1 MKNLNPFVL
10 ILVLSSLLTSCGSK
24 KDIVYLQNVGGYETM
39 SDLEDYELRF
49 KEGDILG
56 IYVSTLVPEA
66 SIPYNLVAASSQSGS
81 SSAAQGV
88 DYIIDSEGNIDFP
101 VLGTVNVAGLTISEV
116 KNLLKTKLVDGG
128 HLKDPTINVR
138 LKNFRVTV
146 LGEVKNPGTFDVPG
160 DRVSVLEAIGM
171 AGDLSI
177 KGRRDNV
184 MIIRDI
190 EGSKTY
196 TRIDLTNKTF
206 MKSRVFYLS
215 QNDIV
220 YVEPNKSAVSQSV
233 LDNRITIGISILS
246 LLITTT
252 FVILN

>member
-1 MKNLNPFVL
+1 M
-10 ILVLSSLLTSCGSK
+10 
-24 KDIVYLQNVGGYETM
+24 YLQNVGGYETM

-184 MIIRDI
+184 MIIR
-190 EGSKTY
+190 
-196 TRIDLTNKTF
+196 
-206 MKSRVFYLS
+206 
-215 QNDIV
+215 
-220 YVEPNKSAVSQSV
+220 
-233 LDNRITIGISILS
+233 
-246 LLITTT
+246 
-252 FVILN
+252 